1 MKHVEIYQGWHV
13 GLHGFRCWVD
23 TLNFVLYVASS
34 VCFTCDLAHVKKV
47 YFVAWFRQRLVSL
60 CLGKVILLFAW
71 LFCFLNRLNVLT
83 LLCLTFRNP
92 KIQTSSVFSTRLA
105 EKGTHLGHWQ
115 TLLAF
120 LVVNFWTF
128 DLYCLWSSLA
138 CYLSIPHGRP
148 FLAAIQTEE
157 IINVRCDHRGCNR
170 NLSNSKLQLP
180 HAAKFDPIW
189 SELGPLPVSNHLGS
203 LP

>member
-23 TLNFVLYVASS
+23 TLNFVLHVASS
-34 VCFTCDLAHVKKV
+34 VCFTCDLAHVKKNI
-47 YFVAWFRQRLVSL
+47 FCGLVSPETGVGNTSI
-60 CLGKVILLFAW
+60 CLTVLF
-71 LFCFLNRLNVLT
+71 LELNVLT

-128 DLYCLWSSLA
+128 DLNCLWSSLA
-138 CYLSIPHGRP
+138 CYLSIPHRRP
-148 FLAAIQTEE
+148 FLTAIQTEE
-157 IINVRCDHRGCNR
+157 IIYVRCDHRSCNR
-170 NLSNSKLQLP
+170 NLGNSKLQLP
-180 HAAKFDPIW
+180 HAAKFDH
-189 SELGPLPVSNHLGS
+189 LP
-203 LP
+203 